1 MRYRRLS
8 YRYAIVVTSSEPQP
22 FGDARRADQMGVR
35 LAQFCWRPPADVYET
50 ATGIAVTVDLAGVD
64 ENDLEMLLFEDAL
77 VIEGQRRLP
86 PGEAGGVYHAAEI
99 RQGQFRLELSLPVS
113 IDADAVH
120 ARYENGLLKVSL
132 PKMQTGG
139 TRNGG

>member
-8 YRYAIVVTSSEPQP
+8 YRYAIVVTSSEPRP
-22 FGDARRADQMGVR
+22 FGDARRSDQMGVR

-64 ENDLEMLLFEDAL
+64 EDDLEMLLFEDAL

-99 RQGQFRLELSLPVS
+99 RQGQFRLELPLPVS
-113 IDADAVH
+113 IDSEGVH
-120 ARYENGLLKVSL
+120 ASYESGILKVIL
-132 PKMQTGG
+132 PKSRTGG
-139 TRNGG
+139 KSNGG